1 MLADYDCRYGVFM
14 QISLDSTDGVY
25 RILGYANGKIQIN
38 DQQYQR
44 SLLVMPDTL
53 VDDWGP
59 SNIQALEPRHL
70 QSVRALEPEV
80 VLLGTGQRQV
90 FPARALMRELITTGV
105 GLEIMDTAS
114 ACRTYNILMGEGRRV
129 VAALII
135 EA

>member
-1 MLADYDCRYGVFM
+1 M
-14 QISLDSTDGVY
+14 QISLDSAEGVY
-25 RILGYANGKIQIN
+25 RILGYADGKIQIN
-38 DQQYQR
+38 DQYYQR

-59 SNIQALEPRHL
+59 GNIKTLQSTHL
-70 QSVRALEPEV
+70 QMVRSLEPEV

-90 FPARALMRELITTGV
+90 FPERSLMRELLTAGV

>member
-1 MLADYDCRYGVFM
+1 M
-14 QISLDSTDGVY
+14 QISLDSTEGVY
-25 RILGYANGKIQIN
+25 RILGYADGKIQIN
-38 DQQYQR
+38 DQHYQR

-59 SNIQALEPRHL
+59 DSVKTLQSEHL
-70 QSVRALEPEV
+70 QAVRSLEPEV
-80 VLLGTGQRQV
+80 VLLGTGHHQV
-90 FPARALMRELITTGV
+90 FPERALMRELLTAGV